1 MRVNSAFG
9 ECDSWYRASSV
20 RPELRWPTLAS
31 NARVDVA
38 IVGGGFAGLWS
49 GLLLAQSGLTVTLLE
64 GGRVAGKA
72 SGRNGGFVSGGWLIR
87 AERLCALMGEER
99 GGHLYRLSLEG
110 RNRVRR
116 FLADK
121 PDIVQGEGKLK
132 VLRHADG
139 GKLHEW
145 GAMMNRRFG
154 TRFEPWS
161 LSRVQSHLKSKRYR
175 DGLQDPDGFHVQPI
189 DLAHALAETAEAAGA
204 RVCENSPV
212 SRVGREAAGWCVETA
227 GGSVSADRVVL
238 ATNVQSELISPILG
252 RAILPVATYV
262 VAGVLGEA
270 ALDEAITYRGA
281 IADTRRAGDYYRRI
295 GDRLI
300 WGGRMTTQRAIPAR
314 LAEEMSGDIAGVYP
328 QLGRMAFSHCWTG
341 LMGYTRHQMP
351 VVAELARG
359 LFACTGF
366 GGHGLNT
373 CPAGAHA
380 VAQAILGDR
389 TELDLFSEFGPVWA
403 GGPAGRAATQAEY
416 WRRQMIDWWQERA
429 A

>member
-1 MRVNSAFG
+1 MRSAFG
-9 ECDSWYRASSV
+9 ECDSWYRASAA
-20 RPELRWPTLAS
+20 RPELCWPALTGD
-31 NARVDVA
+31 ARADVA
-38 IVGGGFAGLWS
+38 VVGGGFAGLWTA
-49 GLLLAQSGLTVTLLE
+49 LLLAEAGLSVTLLE
-64 GGRVAGKA
+64 GGRVAGQA

-87 AERLCALMGEER
+87 AEKLCALMGEAR

-110 RNRVRR
+110 RDRVRR

-121 PDIVQGEGKLK
+121 PGIIQGDGKLK

-139 GKLHEW
+139 DRLQDW
-145 GAMMNRRFG
+145 GAMMNGRFG
-154 TRFEPWS
+154 TRFEPWTETQV
-161 LSRVQSHLKSKRYR
+161 RHHLKSRRYR
-175 DGLQDPDGFHVQPI
+175 GGLHDPDGFHVQPV
-189 DLAHALAETAEAAGA
+189 DLAHALADASVAAGA
-204 RVCENSPV
+204 RIYEGSAVTDM
-212 SRVGREAAGWCVETA
+212 RREAAGWCVETS
-227 GGSVSADRVVL
+227 GGSVSADRIIL
-238 ATNVQSELISPILG
+238 ATNVQSGLLSAVLG

-262 VAGVLGEA
+262 VAAQPGGQ
-270 ALDEAITYRGA
+270 ALDQAIAYRGA
-281 IADTRRAGDYYRRI
+281 IADMRRAGDYYRRI
-295 GDRLI
+295 GGRLI
-300 WGGRMTTQRAIPAR
+300 WGGRMTTRRAEPAR
-314 LAEEMSGDIAGVYP
+314 LADEMSADIAGVYP
-328 QLGRMAFSHCWTG
+328 QLGRLTFSHCWTG

-351 VVAELARG
+351 VVAELSTG

-389 TELDLFSEFGPVWA
+389 TELDLFSGFGPVWA